1 MPVQLQVNLATDAP
15 PTAAPVLEV
24 RGLRVAIY
32 GAQGRVL
39 PVDGVDLAIAPGRTM
54 CLVGESGC
62 GKSLTCF
69 AIAGLLPP
77 GGRVAAGSIRL
88 AGQEL
93 TGLPPRRMAALRG
106 REVAMVYQDP
116 QAALNPVMT
125 IGAQIAESLTLHGH
139 GRAAAWAEAQ
149 RLLDRVGMPAAAAR
163 MRWPA
168 ARAC

>member
-24 RGLRVAIY
+24 RGLRVAID

-93 TGLPPRRMAALRG
+93 TGLPSHRMAALRG
-106 REVAMVYQDP
+106 REVARLEELRDNKDLPLVYFDVAIQ
-116 QAALNPVMT
+116 
-125 IGAQIAESLTLHGH
+125 
-139 GRAAAWAEAQ
+139 
-149 RLLDRVGMPAAAAR
+149 VGFGGFD
-163 MRWPA
+163 
-168 ARAC
+168 